1 MTEIKYDES
10 KGSDKSTV
18 ITDGGEV
25 VRAQNVNSVSGQVI
39 YDKSKGSTQCTVITE
54 DGKTVRAMNVVN
66 LGEGGGG
73 GSTDYTKTVQRVE
86 TMPVASANNVNQQF
100 LYAGA
105 TDANYTHDYIYENVP
120 TTTSSS
126 ATATQT
132 VGATLSDIAV
142 DLETL
147 ESFTGWT
154 TDNSLQI
161 FYTADGWSVDTTSLG
176 VTYTGTPNVGDAI
189 TITYTAAVTTYS
201 WTRVDVQPAGA
212 TIDDSSISSLTATW
226 SANKLNTMIGNVET
240 LLSQI

>member
-1 MTEIKYDES
+1 MTDIKYDES
-10 KGSDKSTV
+10 KGSDKCTV
-18 ITDGGEV
+18 TTDGGEV
-25 VRAQNVNSVSGQVI
+25 VRAMNVNSVSGEVI
-39 YDKSKGSTQCTVITE
+39 YDKSKGSTQCTVVTE
-54 DGKTVRAMNVVN
+54 DGKTVRAMNVVD

-73 GSTDYTKTVQRVE
+73 DVDKSQVVNKADE
-86 TMPVASANNVNQQF
+86 MPVADSTT
-100 LYAGA
+100 AGQVYMYTGE
-105 TDANYTHDYIYENVP
+105 TDSTYTHGYIYENVP

-142 DLETL
+142 DVETL

-189 TITYTAAVTTYS
+189 TITYTAAATTYS
-201 WTRVDVQPAGA
+201 WTRVDVQPAG
-212 TIDDSSISSLTATW
+212 TTVTFRTW
-226 SANKLNTMIGNVET
+226 GADE
-240 LLSQI
+240 